1 MSSKKD
7 SPKTER
13 KLAPKHIAIIMD
25 GNGRWAKARHLPRS
39 SGHQKGVQTVR
50 KIVKHS
56 AILGVQVLTLFAFS
70 SENMKRSNEE
80 VGLLFKLFLS
90 VLKTETRKLKENNIK
105 LKIIG
110 DLSVFTP
117 EIIALA
123 EKAESSLQKNT
134 GLTLVIAANYGG
146 QWDIAES
153 AKKIAQNVANGS
165 INPENINTDLFN
177 KYTSLSTLPK
187 VDLLIRTSGEV
198 RLSNFLLWDIAYS
211 EFYFCNTLWPDFNEK
226 ALDDAIEDF
235 HLRERRYGPVSYT
248 HLTLPTKA

>member
-7 SPKTER
+7 SHKTLS
-13 KLAPKHIAIIMD
+13 KPAPKHIAIIMD

-123 EKAESSLQKNT
+123 EEAESSLKENT

-226 ALDDAIEDF
+226 ALDNAIKDF
-235 HLRERRYGPVSYT
+235 HLRERRYGQ
-248 HLTLPTKA
+248 HNGGA